1 MLTNTTVPGDKYL
14 SLMITNNH
22 TTNLVKVCSKCLE
35 QKSIE
40 LFPKRGNVCKQC
52 QTLYN
57 KRYYTNNQQKIKNQ
71 TKEYYE
77 NNKPEMRSLRKL
89 YYRENQQKI
98 ITQQKEYVSLN
109 KEKRKLQEKYYRT
122 KENYKK
128 YQKEHR
134 SRNKIFLKEYNNQY
148 HKQRK
153 ANDPA
158 YRLLCNLRNRIQDVL
173 KKTATGKTVRTKETF
188 GCPLEEVVKH
198 IESQFKEG
206 MSWENYGLYTWHIDH
221 IKPLSSFD
229 LSNPEE
235 VKKANHYTN
244 LQPLW
249 AKDNLSKG
257 DKF

>member
-1 MLTNTTVPGDKYL
+1 MLM
-14 SLMITNNH
+14 STNNH
-22 TTNLVKVCSKCLE
+22 TTNLVKVCSVCSE

-40 LFPKRGNVCKQC
+40 YFPENGKGTKCKSC
-52 QTLYN
+52 
-57 KRYYTNNQQKIKNQ
+57 RYISR
-71 TKEYYE
+71 KEYYSSYSKKYYE
-77 NNKPEMRSLRKL
+77 NNKDVIKPRVKANMIKWHSKNPQ
-89 YYRENQQKI
+89 YRNE
-98 ITQQKEYVSLN
+98 
-109 KEKRKLQEKYYRT
+109 
-122 KENYKK
+122 
-128 YQKEHR
+128 
-134 SRNKIFLKEYNNQY
+134 Y

-173 KKTATGKTVRTKETF
+173 KKTATGKTIRTKETF

-221 IKPLSSFD
+221 IKPLTSFD

-249 AKDNLSKG
+249 AKDNISKR